1 MNTRYQVKGPIAE
14 GGSGEVL
21 LGWDAQLGREVA
33 IKRVRKAAGG
43 GEAEGSID
51 DLVKEARILSTL
63 QHPNVVTVFDVGT
76 DEDGAFIVMELV
88 KGETL
93 EETVARG
100 ALTEGDFETLVGQTL
115 EGMIAAHAAGLI
127 HLDLKPQN
135 LMITWLPSGSFQV
148 KILDFGLAMAAS
160 QPVEQVMDE
169 DGGIMG
175 SIFFMAPEQFERSPV
190 DARTDLYALGCIF
203 YYALT
208 KQYPFR
214 GETGPQVMTAH
225 LYHKLRPL
233 AKLRPDLPA
242 FIPQWV
248 DWLMSRLPSERPAR
262 TSVALKAYKERQLP
276 PKPVAVVAAP
286 AEVVE
291 PTAVVAESAQGVV
304 LDDARKVKR
313 DLQPKGLLGEG
324 TNLMT
329 RQGSGT
335 GKGIPRPK
343 PAASRPPLLGKWSR
357 FTIPTLAGLV
367 ILASIWFWIQKRAL
381 ANRMARFAELVNED
395 VPKGT
400 EQDVRLLLSFTGD
413 ANYSPPAAMALS
425 KLRAGAATDGLILEA
440 AKKANGRM
448 EKVNLLNVVGL
459 RGMKEGE
466 AVALQRLKDS
476 DVEVQKAAWNTLGTL
491 AGPSSLPKLM
501 EQAEL
506 LTEPIERFVEQAL
519 VAVVKNAE
527 DGEAAVA
534 PVINAYRSGLGPEPY
549 RAVLVRVLGQVGGKE
564 ALVQL
569 TKAIQGGALAVRK
582 AAISAIG
589 FWPTHE
595 PLTLLSERAE
605 AEDDAAARLM
615 IFIAAGQ
622 LMAQTGPKSQEQ
634 LFGIGEKLYQAAKDR
649 REKDQVLA
657 AMGRVE
663 VAETVAFF
671 EKIATEEEP
680 RQRQAQTVIERVRE
694 KLEKRVVMAG
704 GEVKLTADK
713 ADFDRS
719 APLLLSDEAL
729 SGWENAGIWVSWLV
743 EVPESGRF
751 KVEVEQANE
760 AEETGSYE
768 VLVAGQKLLARS
780 TKTKGAKDFQK
791 FDVGQVEITSAG
803 TYRLVLRA
811 KQVPNGESLF
821 RLRQV
826 SLRRQ

>member
-1 MNTRYQVKGPIAE
+1 MNTRYEVKGPIAE

-43 GEAEGSID
+43 GEAEGSIE
-51 DLVKEARILSTL
+51 DLVKEARTLSTL

-76 DEDGAFIVMELV
+76 DQDGAFIVMELV

-100 ALTEGDFETLVGQTL
+100 ALTEADFETLVSQTL

-169 DGGIMG
+169 EGGIMG

-262 TSVALKAYKERQLP
+262 TSEALKAYKERQLP
-276 PKPVAVVAAP
+276 PKPVAVVAPVA
-286 AEVVE
+286 VVE
-291 PTAVVAESAQGVV
+291 PNAVVAESAQGAG

-324 TNLMT
+324 TNLVT

-335 GKGIPRPK
+335 GKAMPRPK
-343 PAASRPPLLGKWSR
+343 PAASRQPLLGKWSR

-367 ILASIWFWIQKRAL
+367 ILASIWFWIQKRAI

-440 AKKANGRM
+440 ARKANGRM

-466 AVALQRLKDS
+466 ALALQRLKDA

-491 AGPSSLPKLM
+491 AGPGSLPKLM
-501 EQAEL
+501 EEAEL

-527 DGEAAVA
+527 DGEAAVE
-534 PVINAYRSGLGPEPY
+534 PIINAYRSGLGPERY

-595 PLTLLSERAE
+595 PLTLLSERAV
-605 AEDDAAARLM
+605 AEDDPPARLM

-634 LFGIGEKLYQAAKDR
+634 LFGLGEKLYQAAKDR

-671 EKIATEEEP
+671 EKIASEEAP
-680 RQRQAQTVIERVRE
+680 RQRQAQTAIERLQD
-694 KLEKRVVMAG
+694 KLGKRVVMAG
-704 GEVKLTADK
+704 GEVTLTADK

-719 APLLLSDEAL
+719 APLLLSDGAL

-743 EVPESGRF
+743 EVPEAGRF
-751 KVEVEQANE
+751 TVEVAQASE
-760 AEETGSYE
+760 AEEAGSYE
-768 VLVAGQKLLARS
+768 VLVAGQKLLSRS
-780 TKTKGAKDFQK
+780 MKTKGAKDFQK
-791 FDVGQVEITSAG
+791 FEVGQVEIASAG